1 MISEILQSLGLK
13 YEDLKPEEKKVYD
26 AWSAVLQKPDVTIE
40 DLKRILPAELQKARA
55 EHEKYENTEKA
66 ELFWKAY
73 VRILSMLTS
82 IITTPGQEREALK
95 EQLAKKFSL

>member
-1 MISEILQSLGLK
+1 MISEILQKLGLK
-13 YEDLKPEEKKVYD
+13 YEDLKDEERKIYD
-26 AWSAVLQKPDVTIE
+26 AWSAVLTKPDVTIE
-40 DLKRILPAELQKARA
+40 DLKRILPAELAKARA
-55 EHEKYENTEKA
+55 EHEKYENSEKA

-95 EQLAKKFSL
+95 QQLQKKFSL